1 MKDAQKDQTDTEE
14 IDIRKLLTLCN
25 DFFQLFGDAISLMVR
40 AKLRPGGC

>member
-25 DFFQLFGDAISLMVR
+25 DFFQL
-40 AKLRPGGC
+40 AKHEAEGNSSAGRIN